1 MGKLFITTSFHNNYV
16 ELATQRLIPLFFQAR
31 YASEYILE
39 IGMYTTEVYAYSA
52 RIRCAAV
59 LYLVRILLQNICRDE
74 RTNVPRS
81 ITFTYRDIP
90 LWTQAMARVMNISDE
105 GRIRDVAKIF
115 AFYLKKMQEDNYKI
129 LMLEGLHSGLLKVSC
144 SYFNRQSVVYVWFYI
159 FLSFWFNILLPYIF
173 SRCLSRNSW
182 TRG

>member
-59 LYLVRILLQNICRDE
+59 LYLIRALLQNFCNAE
-74 RTNVPRS
+74 GTNILRS
-81 ITFTYRDIP
+81 ITFTQRDIP
-90 LWTQAMARVMNISDE
+90 LWTQAMARVMNFSDE

-129 LMLEGLHSGLLKVSC
+129 LMNEGRHGNFLKVSC
-144 SYFNRQSVVYVWFYI
+144 TQLSILDVSLLSEFKFSSI
-159 FLSFWFNILLPYIF
+159 FASILIISCIVFKSLSG
-173 SRCLSRNSW
+173 NSW
-182 TRG
+182 M